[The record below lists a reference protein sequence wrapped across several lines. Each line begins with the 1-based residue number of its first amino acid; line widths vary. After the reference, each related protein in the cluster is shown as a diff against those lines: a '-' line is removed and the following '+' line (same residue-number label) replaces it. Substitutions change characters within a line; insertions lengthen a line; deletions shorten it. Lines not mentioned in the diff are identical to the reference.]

1 MFIKPL
7 ADRVL
12 IDPIEVEQKV
22 GSIVLSGAKGVDYLH
37 GTVIAKGPGKQKAT
51 GEYVPIPLELGDRVI
66 YGNVSS
72 TLEDMIDGKKVFLV
86 EQNAIVGII
95 TDEHITLPD
104 SDHAHLSQDIKEH
117 IVSEEPLQEVYKDDF
132 VPLVPSTP
140 VLGTTYTQADIEKFN
155 EEQQALVP
163 RGPSCLYIGEE
174 DGSNE

>member
-1 MFIKPL
+1 MFITPL
-7 ADRVL
+7 QDRVL
-12 IDPIEVEQKV
+12 IQPVEVENKV
-22 GSIVLSGAKGVDYLH
+22 GSILLAGDTKVDYLH
-37 GTVIAKGPGKQKAT
+37 GIVIAKGPGKQKST
-51 GEYVPIPLELGDRVI
+51 GEYVTIPLELGQLVI

-72 TLEDMIDGKKVFLV
+72 TLEDMIEGKKVFLV

-104 SDHAHLSQDIKEH
+104 SDHAHLSKDIKEH

-163 RGPSCLYIGEE
+163 RGPSCLYIGTDDE
-174 DGSNE
+174 